1 MWIVRLALRRPYTFV
16 VMALAIL
23 LLGIVAISRMP
34 ADVFPDIN
42 IPVVSAI
49 WSYAGVSPSEMAD
62 VVTTRTERGYTTGV
76 NDVEHIES
84 QSLAGLSVIRIFFH
98 PKAKIEAGVAQVSSQ
113 SNSILG
119 VLPTGM

>member
-23 LLGIVAISRMP
+23 LIGSVAIYRMP

-42 IPVVSAI
+42 IPVISAI
-49 WSYAGVSPSEMAD
+49 WSYAGVSPEEMAD

-84 QSLAGLSVIRIFFH
+84 QSWCGFIFIRTPRSRRRSRRSPRNRRGSF
-98 PKAKIEAGVAQVSSQ
+98 P
-113 SNSILG
+113 
-119 VLPTGM
+119 